1 MEEQFI
7 KLQQW
12 NQSVYE
18 YAAEFLRLS
27 HFAQYMVVTKRSGQ
41 VDFIRDCKWISSTLD
56 SPSA

>member
-27 HFAQYMVVTKRSGQ
+27 HFAQYMVVDEEKRTSRFQHGLQMDIQ
-41 VDFIRDCKWISSTLD
+41 VLLIFHH
-56 SPSA
+56 